1 MAEKPKILEAC
12 LSFFFFWPKFVQRNE
27 VMFWAGHMEEVSV
40 FALYPGHLGD
50 FTTENLRLEG
60 KSSHSLSSAIRLVIA
75 AMLAAFFF
83 L

>member
-1 MAEKPKILEAC
+1 
-12 LSFFFFWPKFVQRNE
+12 
-27 VMFWAGHMEEVSV
+27 MFWAGHMEEVSV

-60 KSSHSLSSAIRLVIA
+60 KSSHSLLSAIRLVIA